1 MNFQSWPGVIN
12 YLAVLGGQKFLA
24 EDILP
29 RLDRGVQRG
38 SNPHLLLH
46 KRRSAPVNDG
56 HHEIADNRAVEIKAP
71 AEAAPSVV
79 PYYQISHWWDSN
91 PRPQPLAGFALPTEL
106 QRKL

>member
-1 MNFQSWPGVIN
+1 LKEKSPPTQTLIATALQRP
-12 YLAVLGGQKFLA
+12 
-24 EDILP
+24 DIAGL
-29 RLDRGVQRG
+29 RGVQRE

-79 PYYQISHWWDSN
+79 PYYQNYAGWGLEPASS
-91 PRPQPLAGFALPTEL
+91 PL
-106 QRKL
+106 